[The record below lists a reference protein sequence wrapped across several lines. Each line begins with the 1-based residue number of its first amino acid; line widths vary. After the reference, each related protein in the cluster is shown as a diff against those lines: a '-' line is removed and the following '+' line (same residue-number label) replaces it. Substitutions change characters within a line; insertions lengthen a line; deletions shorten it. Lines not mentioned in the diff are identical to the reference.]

1 MSNNHWQNL
10 HKEHEPQIQH
20 YGTSYW
26 IVDGKDTTMSF
37 KGWRLCLSELPG
49 VFFVSSQLTR
59 FSHDIS
65 SCFPRYDW
73 NPTSSTAG
81 RLYSCFCSHGGSSTK
96 SIDNRCCYKVGVMYH
111 TETVRPPHSLA
122 QSHTNDRAP
131 KRDMTGEPNAK
142 LTCASFLLDSNPPS
156 NEECLQLAVASGQT
170 VSPGRSL

>member
-1 MSNNHWQNL
+1 
-10 HKEHEPQIQH
+10 
-20 YGTSYW
+20 
-26 IVDGKDTTMSF
+26 
-37 KGWRLCLSELPG
+37 
-49 VFFVSSQLTR
+49 
-59 FSHDIS
+59 
-65 SCFPRYDW
+65 
-73 NPTSSTAG
+73 
-81 RLYSCFCSHGGSSTK
+81 
-96 SIDNRCCYKVGVMYH
+96 MYH